1 MWVCVKKSY
10 SVDFNLRIV
19 VRIVIV
25 MFVEKTHEFSL
36 CWGFWHTDYADSVR
50 MPFERGLNRV
60 RTIKAKLQ
68 RCFNDVAIQLQGCF
82 N

>member
-50 MPFERGLNRV
+50 KPFESLSNRL
-60 RTIKAKLQ
+60 RTVKEKLQ
-68 RCFNDVAIQLQGCF
+68 RCCKRVAMTF
-82 N
+82 